1 MPQERPADGVRN
13 LLQNLL
19 KKLWKSYENQ
29 NIIATFA
36 VRKN

>member
-1 MPQERPADGVRN
+1 MSQEVAG
-13 LLQNLL
+13 LLRVVTGLL
-19 KKLWKSYENQ
+19 KNLWKSYENQ

>member
-1 MPQERPADGVRN
+1 MSQDMAGLMQTVKA
-13 LLQNLL
+13 LL